1 MLENEGVSI
10 IHEVASDGPSE
21 LMADTI
27 NALDDEEYAQYMRY
41 HIYCCEKKEMLGMRL
56 LVLHNLS
63 FYNRLMEQIRSAI
76 EEHRYSEFKKN
87 FLEDMAYPQG

>member
-1 MLENEGVSI
+1 MNKKYEMDLRPLESGCDCPACRTYSRAY
-10 IHEVASDGPSE
+10 IHHLLKA
-21 LMADTI
+21 
-27 NALDDEEYAQYMRY
+27 
-41 HIYCCEKKEMLGMRL
+41 KEMLGMRL

-87 FLEDMAYPQG
+87 FLEDMAYGEKTGDQ

>member
-41 HIYCCEKKEMLGMRL
+41 HIYCCEKKGNARHEQSCAYRRGKEGLIQNAVGAVSPRVIRRQNIL
-56 LVLHNLS
+56 LQTNNGVL
-63 FYNRLMEQIRSAI
+63 
-76 EEHRYSEFKKN
+76 
-87 FLEDMAYPQG
+87 